1 MIIFME
7 IMLLTVIALV
17 MEHRM
22 TKRGNLTKAQWFTRM
37 LKIGVAVV
45 FITIA
50 ISFFQNIDIVTAGFK
65 EGYTSY
71 LEF

>member
-1 MIIFME
+1 
-7 IMLLTVIALV
+7 MLLTVIALV